1 VDGRTNVRTYVHT
14 NGHLRPALLGR
25 LCRRFDLKRLR
36 KTDYTIHIETILPS
50 VMKKQILNEYPDHT
64 KIYTTKLLKGEIHQQ
79 QSYGAKK
86 MTSKAD
92 TR

>member
-1 VDGRTNVRTYVHT
+1 
-14 NGHLRPALLGR
+14 
-25 LCRRFDLKRLR
+25 
-36 KTDYTIHIETILPS
+36 
-50 VMKKQILNEYPDHT
+50 MKKQILNEYPDHT